1 MPSVRRDSALVF
13 DFGERRIGVA
23 SANRLADT
31 ASPLKTLA
39 ARAGEPDWRTIDAL
53 IREWQPGVL
62 VVGLPLNVDGSES
75 AMTARTR
82 EFIRALGQRC
92 GIAVETVDERYTS
105 TEAGALLRE
114 QRRAGTMQRRVRP
127 GDLDSMAAVLMA
139 ESWLRLG

>member
-1 MPSVRRDSALVF
+1 MPAVSRDSALVF

-23 SANRLADT
+23 SANRLGDT

-39 ARAGEPDWRTIDAL
+39 ARAGEPDWRAIDAL
-53 IREWQPGVL
+53 VREWQPHVL

-92 GIAVETVDERYTS
+92 GIPVETVDERYTS
-105 TEAGALLRE
+105 AEAGALLRE